1 MRRMA
6 VLLLTVLIFL
16 SLSAMAW
23 AEPNVIPWP
32 QAARSGITSP
42 KPFTALRGRVSI
54 TGTAVHPDFW
64 KYEVH
69 FAPEPSAG
77 DQWSLIGSVHE
88 SPVVDGLLEVWDT
101 TTVPDG
107 TYSLRLRVVRRD
119 GNYDEYFVRQ
129 VLVANAQPTETPTP
143 EISPTPTAT
152 PTPLPP
158 TPTVVI
164 ELPVIP
170 TPTPRPTPTPT
181 PPGGPSAAVSESEEG
196 GLLGLGRLTSQID
209 LNSIGKAFVLGMEY
223 TLVAFVTVGAFF
235 AIKRFLGWLWA
246 RIRG

>member
-1 MRRMA
+1 MRQTVA
-6 VLLLTVLIFL
+6 SFLLIIL
-16 SLSAMAW
+16 SLFLAGTAW
-23 AEPNVIPWP
+23 AEHHTLPQP
-32 QAARSGITSP
+32 QAARAVITSP
-42 KPFTALRGRVSI
+42 EPFTALRGRVPIS
-54 TGTAVHPDFW
+54 GTATHPDFW

-88 SPVVDGLLEVWDT
+88 APVVDGVLEVWDT

-119 GNYDEYFVRQ
+119 GNYEEYFVRQ
-129 VLVANAQPTETPTP
+129 LLVANAQPTETPTP
-143 EISPTPTAT
+143 EISPTPTDT

-170 TPTPRPTPTPT
+170 TPTPRPTPTST
-181 PPGGPSAAVSESEEG
+181 PGGVPPTSASKEG
-196 GLLGLGRLTSQID
+196 GLFNLGRLTSQID
-209 LNSIGKAFVLGMEY
+209 LRSMGRAFVLGVEY
-223 TLVAFVTVGAFF
+223 ALAAFVAVGAFF
-235 AIKRFLGWLWA
+235 TIKRFLGWLWA

>member
-1 MRRMA
+1 MRRIA
-6 VLLLTVLIFL
+6 IFILITLVLVSWSGL
-16 SLSAMAW
+16 AW
-23 AEPNVIPWP
+23 AGPHPSPRP
-32 QAARSGITSP
+32 QAVRAVITSP
-42 KPFTALRGRVSI
+42 EPFTALRGQVPIS
-54 TGTAVHPDFW
+54 GTAIHPEFW

-77 DQWSLIGSVHE
+77 DQWSLIGTVHE
-88 SPVVDGLLEVWDT
+88 VPVVDGVLEVWDT

-119 GNYDEYFVRQ
+119 GNYEEYFVRQ
-129 VLVANAQPTETPTP
+129 LLVANAQPTETPTP

-164 ELPVIP
+164 EQPVIP

-181 PPGGPSAAVSESEEG
+181 PSGVPGEVSGSEEG
-196 GLLGLGRLTSQID
+196 GLWGLGQLTEQID
-209 LNSIGKAFVLGMEY
+209 LNSMGKAFVLGMEY
-223 TLVAFVTVGAFF
+223 TLAAFVVVGAFF
-235 AIKRFLGWLWA
+235 TLKRFLAWLWS